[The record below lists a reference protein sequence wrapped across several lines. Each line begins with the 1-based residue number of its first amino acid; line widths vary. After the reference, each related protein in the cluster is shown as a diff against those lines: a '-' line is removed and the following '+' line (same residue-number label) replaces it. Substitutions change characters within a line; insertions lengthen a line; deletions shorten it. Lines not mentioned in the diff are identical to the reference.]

1 MASRRQRALPHAG
14 DGEVAR
20 AALALFAQGSSLFC
34 HLGSEPGKIRL
45 RASRLVK
52 STGIMRP
59 EPNGTGSEQ
68 AKQDVPKMTNEG
80 DTLSRHA
87 IGEWQL
93 RFDTAFCPP
102 IATSRVNPI
111 LPRYPM
117 THHHL
122 LQ

>member
-80 DTLSRHA
+80 STFAALGPRVPPHNPRLLSYTCNTVTRRQSRH
-87 IGEWQL
+87 
-93 RFDTAFCPP
+93 C
-102 IATSRVNPI
+102 N
-111 LPRYPM
+111 
-117 THHHL
+117 
-122 LQ
+122 